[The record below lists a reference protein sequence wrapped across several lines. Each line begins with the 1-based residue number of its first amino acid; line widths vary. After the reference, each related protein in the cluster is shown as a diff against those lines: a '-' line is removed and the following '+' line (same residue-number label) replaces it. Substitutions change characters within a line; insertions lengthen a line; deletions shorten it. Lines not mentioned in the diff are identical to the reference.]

1 MHYWIDSLL
10 LINFNRNI
18 KIDFR
23 QLGVTGPQGQSQEGQ
38 IKQLINLA
46 QQAQILIESTDN
58 YNNIIIIHTRPD
70 LV

>member
-46 QQAQILIESTDN
+46 QQAQIMSPSYWE
-58 YNNIIIIHTRPD
+58 YR
-70 LV
+70 

>member
-23 QLGVTGPQGQSQEGQ
+23 QLGVTGPQGQSQKGQ

-46 QQAQILIESTDN
+46 QQAQIMSPS
-58 YNNIIIIHTRPD
+58 Y
-70 LV
+70 

>member
-1 MHYWIDSLL
+1 MHYWIESLL

-23 QLGVTGPQGQSQEGQ
+23 QLGVTGPQRQSQEGQ

-46 QQAQILIESTDN
+46 QQAQIMSPSYWE
-58 YNNIIIIHTRPD
+58 YR
-70 LV
+70 

>member
-10 LINFNRNI
+10 LINFNCNI

-23 QLGVTGPQGQSQEGQ
+23 QLGVTGPQRQSQEGQ

-46 QQAQILIESTDN
+46 QQAQIMSPS
-58 YNNIIIIHTRPD
+58 Y
-70 LV
+70 

>member
-23 QLGVTGPQGQSQEGQ
+23 QLGVTGPQGQPQEGQ

-46 QQAQILIESTDN
+46 QQAQIMSPSYWE
-58 YNNIIIIHTRPD
+58 YR
-70 LV
+70 